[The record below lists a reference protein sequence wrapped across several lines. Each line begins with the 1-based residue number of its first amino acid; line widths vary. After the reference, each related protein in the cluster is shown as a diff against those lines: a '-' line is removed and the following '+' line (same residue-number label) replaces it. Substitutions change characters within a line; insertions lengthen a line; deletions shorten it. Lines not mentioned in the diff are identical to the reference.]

1 MPETPADPLPE
12 PDDDDM
18 DFAEGEA
25 AFDPDLLAQLPSTG
39 ILLPEELWSDHSRR
53 PFDRCIDC
61 ERPLA
66 GPGAPLHLLQKSL
79 RDNECVF
86 EFAICFDCARR
97 NDGEMSEESHRR
109 ITAHFESR
117 RRSVADLGACGLC
130 GKVRA
135 LASGDF
141 DLCGLARSDELVLPG
156 FMVCGACVESIEALL
171 SESTRRS
178 MDDFVGR
185 NFPGVPEGLLLPVG
199 IL

>member
-1 MPETPADPLPE
+1 MPELPVDSNPD
-12 PDDDDM
+12 PDDREDTGETDA
-18 DFAEGEA
+18 DFESE
-25 AFDPDLLAQLPSTG
+25 FLLQLPSSG
-39 ILLPEELWSDHSRR
+39 VLLPEELWSDHSRR

-61 ERPLA
+61 ERPLN

-97 NDGEMSEESHRR
+97 NDGEMSEESHQR
-109 ITAHFESR
+109 IEAHFLSR
-117 RRSVADLGACGLC
+117 RRLGADLGSCGLC

-135 LASGDF
+135 LVSGDF

-156 FMVCGACVESIEALL
+156 FMVCGACVESLEALL
-171 SESTRRS
+171 SETTRRS